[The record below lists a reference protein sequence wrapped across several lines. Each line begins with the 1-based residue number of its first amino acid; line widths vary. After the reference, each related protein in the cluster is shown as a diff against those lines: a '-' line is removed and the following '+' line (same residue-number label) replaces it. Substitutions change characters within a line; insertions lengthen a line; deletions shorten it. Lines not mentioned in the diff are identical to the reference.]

1 MDGIRRRRGR
11 EVRTSGCPERG
22 QAVAE
27 LAVILPL
34 LLTIVAGGLDFGRA
48 FERQVKLE
56 QAVRQASATVSTIS
70 PSQSAAGSTARQII
84 CVQLGFPA
92 TCTNVT
98 VQVAFSLSSSAL
110 GATATNPLAT
120 TTVTTTL
127 GWQTLVPWP
136 FITGDGTI
144 DLRAASTYSVLQG
157 R

>member
-1 MDGIRRRRGR
+1 MHGITRRRGR
-11 EVRTSGCPERG
+11 EGRDARCSERG

-27 LAVILPL
+27 LAVTLPL
-34 LLTIVAGGLDFGRA
+34 LLTIVAGGLDFSRA

-70 PSQSAAGSTARQII
+70 SSEGAAKNTARQII

-98 VQVAFSLSSSAL
+98 VQVAFSRSSSAL
-110 GATATNPLAT
+110 GATADNPLAT
-120 TTVTTTL
+120 TTVTSSV

-136 FITGDGTI
+136 FITGNGVF